1 MFVSVSKGIIRF
13 AVRVDNIKLNFFFQK
28 AKLLEATK
36 SKGND
41 AYRRG
46 NYTEA
51 HELYTEALA
60 VDPFNKATN
69 AKLYS
74 NRANVC
80 EKVSM
85 NFLVFHFWTSMV
97 RTQVSW
103 NTHWVEQIFILPRDS
118 RLHGSTVML
127 NDSWSRRWLYKF
139 VCIWGL
145 LGLFCHCFSRFL
157 ASDMTL
163 QSRNL

>member
-1 MFVSVSKGIIRF
+1 MFVSVCKGIIRF
-13 AVRVDNIKLNFFFQK
+13 AVRVDDIKLNFFFQK

-51 HELYTEALA
+51 HKLYTEALA

-85 NFLVFHFWTSMV
+85 NFRVFHF
-97 RTQVSW
+97 
-103 NTHWVEQIFILPRDS
+103 
-118 RLHGSTVML
+118 
-127 NDSWSRRWLYKF
+127 
-139 VCIWGL
+139 
-145 LGLFCHCFSRFL
+145 
-157 ASDMTL
+157 
-163 QSRNL
+163 